1 MEFANFDE
9 RVATY
14 LDRMS
19 PAEQRVARFFQEH
32 KEEVLFASAA
42 SLAAKAETSDAT
54 VVRTTKALGF
64 QGMNDLRRSLA
75 AEVKQTLSLSSRLTE
90 TLSKVGDD
98 LQAAFDLTID
108 IHLDSIGNVR
118 RNITPQLFQA
128 AIQLLE
134 KGRRIVIFGI
144 GPSSAIAVYL
154 ATQLGRFGLDVQTL
168 TRTGLLFA
176 DDVRK
181 LRPGDVV
188 LAMAYTHVYRELAV
202 LLDEADRRGIPVI
215 LLTDSLGGKLRD
227 RVDVVLQV
235 ERGRAEMLSMHTATL
250 GLLEAMLVGIAVK
263 RPHETIQNLDDLNRL
278 REEIAGESF
287 DAPTRIG

>member
-1 MEFANFDE
+1 MDFANFDE

-14 LDRMS
+14 FDQMS
-19 PAEQRVARFFQEH
+19 PAEQRVARVFQEH

-64 QGMNDLRRSLA
+64 KGMNDLRRSLA

-134 KGRRIVIFGI
+134 KGRRVVIFGI

-188 LAMAYTHVYRELAV
+188 LAMAYTHIYRELAV
-202 LLDEADRRGIPVI
+202 LLAEADRRGIPII

-235 ERGRAEMLSMHTATL
+235 ERGRAELLSMHTATL

-263 RPHETIQNLDDLNRL
+263 RPGETIQNLDDLNRL
-278 REEIAGESF
+278 REEIVGESI
-287 DAPTRIG
+287 DAPTRVR